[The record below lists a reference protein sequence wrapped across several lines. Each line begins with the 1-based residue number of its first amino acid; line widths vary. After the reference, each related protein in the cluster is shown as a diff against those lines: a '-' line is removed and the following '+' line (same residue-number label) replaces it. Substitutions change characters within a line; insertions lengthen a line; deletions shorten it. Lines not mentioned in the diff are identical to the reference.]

1 MASVFEWESNP
12 PEKVLA
18 ERFLISS
25 GFHPGQRAIIER
37 LVHGQRVLAI
47 QRTGW
52 GKSLC
57 YQMASLYYPHL
68 TIVFS
73 PLKALMRDQC
83 QRCNTVYNMPA
94 AIVSSDFDDEE
105 NRKTLNRAIAGAY
118 KVLFIAPERLDNV
131 DWQENVI
138 RMRISMIV
146 IDEAH
151 CISTWGH
158 DFRPHYRRI
167 VRLLDALPQKTP
179 ILALTATAN
188 KHVEDDILQ
197 QVKAA
202 QVIRGTMRRP
212 NLALNVVETT
222 GDKQKLS
229 YLAQILPS
237 LEGTGIIYTA
247 TRANAEMVATFL
259 NSQDMQAVYYHA
271 GLDDEVKQGIEQ
283 SLMHNGYKVVCST
296 NALGM
301 GIDKPDIRF
310 VIHYNIPGSPIHYYQ
325 EIGRAGRDGQYSRC
339 ILLYDPEDLTIQ
351 KHFIES
357 GKPDGKSYTAVLEF
371 IRRSAQKVRQK
382 DILLATGVSQTAI
395 RTILADLI
403 EQHLIE
409 RDTKDPLYT
418 FTNRLQK
425 VDFSGHDSILQK
437 KREELSDIT
446 NYATVQQCYAEYLTT
461 YLGDEPGYRCGVCGD
476 CRPDLF
482 PIIVASPRI
491 QQAVA
496 QFLVKESLPRI
507 QKRGTEAHPI
517 HEAGWSLSYHGGS
530 HIGALIRQ
538 SKYENVGPFAEELVL
553 LSVDLIRT
561 RYPMQTINA
570 IVSVPPTQSGKLVE
584 NFARSVAAM
593 LQVAYIPALIKV
605 RVTGEQKNFANKVQK
620 EENVKK
626 AFSIPSPGL
635 IAGRNVLLID
645 DIYDSGYTLREV
657 AQTLMRAGVISVYP
671 FTISR
676 TLHSDDQ

>member
-1 MASVFEWESNP
+1 MVSFFEWQSNS

-25 GFHPGQRAIIER
+25 GFHPGQREIIER

-57 YQMASLYYPHL
+57 YQITSLYYPHL

-83 QRCNTVYNMPA
+83 QRCNTIYNMPA
-94 AIVSSDFDDEE
+94 AIVSSDFEDEE
-105 NRKTLNRAIAGAY
+105 NRKTLNHAIAGEY
-118 KVLFIAPERLDNV
+118 KILFIAPERLDNV

-188 KHVEDDILQ
+188 KRVEEDILH

-212 NLALNVVETT
+212 NLVLNVAETS

-229 YLAQILPS
+229 YLAHVLPT
-237 LEGTGIIYTA
+237 LKGTGIIYTA
-247 TRANAEMVATFL
+247 TRASAEMVATFL
-259 NSQDMQAVYYHA
+259 STQDIQAVYYHA
-271 GLDDEVKQGIEQ
+271 GVEDEVRQDIEQ
-283 SLMHNGYKVVCST
+283 RWMQNSYKVVCAT

-310 VIHYNIPGSPIHYYQ
+310 VIHYNIPGSPINYYQ
-325 EIGRAGRDGQYSRC
+325 EIGRAGRDGQYSNC
-339 ILLYDPEDLTIQ
+339 ILLYDPEDLVIQ
-351 KHFIES
+351 EHFIES
-357 GKPDGKSYTAVLEF
+357 GKPSGKSYAAVLEF
-371 IRRSAQKVRQK
+371 IRRSPQKVRQK
-382 DILLATGVSQTAI
+382 DILLATGVSQTAV
-395 RTILADLI
+395 RTILADLA
-403 EQHLIE
+403 EQNLIE
-409 RDTKDPLYT
+409 RDVRQPLYT

-425 VDFSGHDSILQK
+425 VDFSGYDSILQK

-446 NYATVQQCYAEYLTT
+446 DYATSQQCYAEYLTT
-461 YLGDEPGYRCGVCGD
+461 YLGDQLSYTCGICGR
-476 CRPDLF
+476 CRPDHF
-482 PIIVASPRI
+482 PLIVPSARI
-491 QQAVA
+491 EQAVA
-496 QFLVKESLPRI
+496 QFLEKDFLPRI
-507 QKRGTEAHPI
+507 EKKGTEARPI
-517 HEAGWSLSYHGGS
+517 HEVGWSLSYHGS
-530 HIGALIRQ
+530 SRIGTLIRQ
-538 SKYENVGPFAEELVL
+538 SKYENAGPFAEELVL
-553 LSVDLIRT
+553 LSVNLIREH
-561 RYPMQTINA
+561 YPMQTINA

-584 NFARSVAAM
+584 NFARRVATM
-593 LQVAYIPALIKV
+593 LQVDYIPALIKV
-605 RVTGEQKNFANKVQK
+605 RTTGEQKNFANRVQK
-620 EENVKK
+620 EENVKN
-626 AFSIPSPGL
+626 AFSIPSPEL
-635 IAGRNVLLID
+635 VTGRNVLLID

-657 AQTLMRAGVISVYP
+657 ALTLVRAGVKTVYP
-671 FTISR
+671 FTISH